1 MCASAQRI
9 TSTVSK
15 LLTLGA
21 DIAAKDKHVCKGDG
35 VLTLNNAQEKREVPK
50 GSLGKVAEIEKDG
63 DASIEFEGLDWRQW
77 VLNSNFGNISV
88 LSQEDV
94 RKERALPEE
103 LVAMLRWLCRRRPPI
118 TY

>member
-21 DIAAKDKHVCKGDG
+21 DIAAKDKHVGKGDG

-63 DASIEFEGLDWRQW
+63 DASIEFEGLD
-77 VLNSNFGNISV
+77 
-88 LSQEDV
+88 
-94 RKERALPEE
+94 
-103 LVAMLRWLCRRRPPI
+103 
-118 TY
+118 